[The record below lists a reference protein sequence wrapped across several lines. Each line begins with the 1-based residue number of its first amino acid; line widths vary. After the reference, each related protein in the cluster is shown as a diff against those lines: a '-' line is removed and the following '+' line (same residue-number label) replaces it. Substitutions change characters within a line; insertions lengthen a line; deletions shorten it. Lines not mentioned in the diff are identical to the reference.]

1 MIELRK
7 ILQAHLKTIHSRV
20 YFQHAPDTATFPYL
34 VYNIPSLYDDGEGH
48 QLITLDIDG
57 WDAPSDGDTTALET
71 LMAKVNKGMNK
82 KTIVTEDFAVTFYL
96 DSKLILEDDDPR
108 IERRKYVYQGRLF
121 ERS

>member
-7 ILQAHLKTIHSRV
+7 TLQAHLKTIHPRI
-20 YFQHAPDTATFPYL
+20 YFQQAPDTATFPYL
-34 VYNIPSLYDDGEGH
+34 VYNMPSLYDDGEGH

-71 LMAKVNKGMNK
+71 LMAEVNTGMNK
-82 KTIVTEDFAVTFYL
+82 KTFVTDTFSVTFYL
-96 DSKLILEDDDPR
+96 ETKLPLVDDDPR
-108 IERRKYVYQGRLF
+108 IKRRKYVYQGRLF

>member
-7 ILQAHLKTIHSRV
+7 ALHKHLKTIHTRV
-20 YFQHAPDTATFPYL
+20 YFQQAPDNAQFPYL
-34 VYNIPSLYDDGEGH
+34 VYNMPSLNDDGEGH

-71 LMAKVNKGMNK
+71 LMAEVNTGMNK
-82 KTIVTEDFAVTFYL
+82 KTLVTDTFSVAFYL
-96 DSKLILEDDDPR
+96 ESKLSLEDDDPL
-108 IERRKYVYQGRLF
+108 IKRRKYVYQGRLF